1 MQILLNKHLS
11 ACSNIVG
18 LFFLL
23 GIFLLGNG
31 CSHYYY
37 VPNDNNLLALTEK
50 GDIKVAGG
58 GSFSGEFRNYALQAG
73 YSPIKHVGLKGQF
86 FRVSDRNG
94 SLDNRGGTV
103 YRNAYY
109 GNGFA
114 AEGSVGGYLIGRDWG
129 REAKQE
135 RYLMPLRSSFDM
147 YLGYGRGQINNSYAN
162 YNISTAEDVITGDT
176 ELKLNKYFLQAG
188 AHLSLYSLSLHLGF
202 RSSVLDYSK
211 GVINGNIGE
220 DNELDIYKIRSLD
233 PIFTYE
239 TSFRFQ
245 VGIRHARLF
254 FSGTAARYS
263 EELNDL
269 FKQSI
274 FQVGGVLELDE
285 IFKKKEK
292 IPESV
297 DF

>member
-1 MQILLNKHLS
+1 MQILLNRRQS
-11 ACSNIVG
+11 AYSNIIG
-18 LFFLL
+18 LLFLL
-23 GIFLLGNG
+23 GIFLCGNG

-50 GDIKVAGG
+50 GDLKVAGG
-58 GSFSGEFRNYALQAG
+58 GNFSGEFRSYALQAG
-73 YSPIKHVGLKGQF
+73 YSPIKHLGFKGQF
-86 FRVSDRNG
+86 FRVHDRYG
-94 SLDNRGGTV
+94 SPDDSGGAV
-103 YRNAYY
+103 YRDAHY

-114 AEGSVGGYLIGRDWG
+114 AEGSIGAYLIGRDWG
-129 REAKQE
+129 EEQARH
-135 RYLMPLRSSFDM
+135 LMPLRSTFDL
-147 YLGYGRGQINNSYAN
+147 YLGYGRGEVNNSYITYSPINLEGA
-162 YNISTAEDVITGDT
+162 ITGDT

-188 AHLSLYSLSLHLGF
+188 AHLSLYSISLHLGF

-211 GVINGNIGE
+211 GVINGNVGE
-220 DNELDIYKIRSLD
+220 NNKLDIYKIQELD

-254 FSGTAARYS
+254 LSGTAARYS

-274 FQVGGVLELDE
+274 FQVGGVVELDE
-285 IFKKKEK
+285 IFKKKET
-292 IPESV
+292 IPNTA